1 MPYIGHAP
9 TNAGQFVLLDDI
21 ETAGSPGGTFN
32 GILDTFNM
40 KVSSVSVS
48 PSADNLL
55 IMLSGI
61 VQETPGSY
69 TVSGSTIVFDDAPE
83 TGMTFYGILMGQSAS
98 VGAGTITTAEMAAN
112 SVDSDQYVNGS
123 IDVEHLADNSIDEAS
138 LYADN
143 SPTNDY
149 ALTAKSSATGGLT
162 WAAVADTN
170 DDVSIANLKTRL
182 AGGFGSNAVTIGDSG
197 DTVTIA
203 GNLQVSGT
211 TVTID
216 AATLDV
222 EDINITLG
230 NGVGNDAAVNN
241 GGITLE
247 STGTDKT
254 ILWVDADDAWTFNQ
268 HIFPSSNAL
277 DLGGASDPWRNIY
290 TSDLHLTNE
299 RGSWTVIEEEDYL
312 TLRNNKND
320 KVYKLVMEE
329 IE

>member
-98 VGAGTITTAEMAAN
+98 VGAGTVTAAEIAPGAVGSSELASTAVSAGSYTHSSITVDADGRLTSASSG
-112 SVDSDQYVNGS
+112 SVSDVDVNIS
-123 IDVEHLADNSIDEAS
+123 N
-138 LYADN
+138 
-143 SPTNDY
+143 
-149 ALTAKSSATGGLT
+149 LTA
-162 WAAVADTN
+162 
-170 DDVSIANLKTRL
+170 RL
-182 AGGFGSNAVTIGDSG
+182 PQITENVTIGDAT
-197 DTVTIA
+197 DVTVTIA
-203 GNLQVSGT
+203 GGLVVNGT
-211 TVTID
+211 TTTVNSTTLQID
-216 AATLDV
+216 DK
-222 EDINITLG
+222 NIELAHSPSG
-230 NGVGNDAAVNN
+230 SEGADASVDG
-241 GGITLE
+241 GGITLK
-247 STGTDKT
+247 SSDSDKT
-254 ILWVDADDAWTFNQ
+254 ITWVDADDAWTFNQ